1 MKKSRRTLGTIY
13 AWILLSVFIAAH
25 LCKDADVHF
34 TSSAPKTF
42 TSDQKAPQAE
52 VTTLCHICEF
62 TFFQSP
68 TAQPVTFVPMVTV
81 QLIAR
86 YIAPSLTVYRQIE
99 SVNTHSPPT
108 TVLA

>member
-1 MKKSRRTLGTIY
+1 MRRSRRKLGIIY

-25 LCKDADVHF
+25 FCKDADLHAAAS
-34 TSSAPKTF
+34 TTKAYAT
-42 TSDQKAPQAE
+42 DQNGQQAE

-68 TAQPVTFVPMVTV
+68 TAPTLTFVPMITV
-81 QLIAR
+81 RLIAR

-99 SVNTHSPPT
+99 SVNSHSPPI
-108 TVLA
+108 VSLA